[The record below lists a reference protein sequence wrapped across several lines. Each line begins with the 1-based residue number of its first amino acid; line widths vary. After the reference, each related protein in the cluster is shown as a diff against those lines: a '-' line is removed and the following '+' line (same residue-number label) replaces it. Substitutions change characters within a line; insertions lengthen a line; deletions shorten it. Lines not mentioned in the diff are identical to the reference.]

1 MRSSTI
7 ILPSGCESLNRVLWR
22 VDLPALTAFGVSRG
36 VIPEGGDLGYAIHS
50 SLLALYGQGAPKPF
64 RLVHRPRDGAFNL
77 LAYTRLTP
85 QALNDRAAVQATLVR
100 DFSRAAKGIDPDT
113 LTVSPLPLSWQAGRR
128 LAFEARLRP
137 MVRTTRNDPR
147 SSEGGRE
154 IDAFIAASLKA
165 SDKRLYREDVYRDW
179 VVNAFVRSG
188 AVAVEREDIRFTQM
202 TRTRLFTGDRGGHVQ
217 RIDKGIEGPLICV
230 EGLLTILEPAGFTP
244 FLARGMGRH
253 RSFGFGMVQLAPA
266 P

>member
-100 DFSRAAKGIDPDT
+100 DFSRAAK
-113 LTVSPLPLSWQAGRR
+113 R
-128 LAFEARLRP
+128 
-137 MVRTTRNDPR
+137 
-147 SSEGGRE
+147 
-154 IDAFIAASLKA
+154 
-165 SDKRLYREDVYRDW
+165 
-179 VVNAFVRSG
+179 
-188 AVAVEREDIRFTQM
+188 
-202 TRTRLFTGDRGGHVQ
+202 
-217 RIDKGIEGPLICV
+217 
-230 EGLLTILEPAGFTP
+230 
-244 FLARGMGRH
+244 
-253 RSFGFGMVQLAPA
+253 
-266 P
+266 